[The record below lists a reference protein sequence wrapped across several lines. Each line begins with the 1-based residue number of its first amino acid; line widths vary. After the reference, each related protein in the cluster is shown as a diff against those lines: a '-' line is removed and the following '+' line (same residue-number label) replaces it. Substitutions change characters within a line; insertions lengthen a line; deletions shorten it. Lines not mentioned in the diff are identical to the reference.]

1 MSSPEYEIA
10 IEIEQ
15 AAETTK
21 TRLEKFRDI
30 LKHRAWQREMAAAAG
45 ISYWHLQPLRLEEC
59 AHLFP
64 LIYTDEQYSQ
74 LMDDFPMEAFEVYSL
89 WGIYAFPSPCE
100 SEKGGQQ
107 AMPASRKA
115 GEEESSEQESSEQ
128 ESGEQESL
136 SLKMEPSST
145 PTGKKQ
151 IKNKKTKRKV
161 RIYKEGGWVNL
172 EVAFKVLA
180 RASGDER
187 WMSKPCPRRVTRK
200 RGRRR
205 CKASQEY
212 RKRPESTRGQG
223 ARGHCVSR
231 SRNVA
236 GS

>member
-21 TRLEKFRDI
+21 TRLEEFRDI
-30 LKHRAWQREMAAAAG
+30 LTHRAWQREMAAAAG

-74 LMDDFPMEAFEVYSL
+74 LLDDFPMEAFEVYGL

-100 SEKGGQQ
+100 SEEGDQQ

-115 GEEESSEQESSEQ
+115 GEEESSEQES
-128 ESGEQESL
+128 GEKESL

-187 WMSKPCPRRVTRK
+187 SVPTTSDAQTGKTEMQ
-200 RGRRR
+200 G
-205 CKASQEY
+205 
-212 RKRPESTRGQG
+212 ESGIPKTSGIDAGTGGQG
-223 ARGHCVSR
+223 PLCITIS
-231 SRNVA
+231 
-236 GS
+236 